1 MFNYNSIL
9 ATIVRSP
16 LRILVIILV
25 LIFTT
30 EVFVM
35 LVLPYIMPDI
45 LGITGEAFFDAIL
58 LTLVCALP
66 VWFVILAAKQAEQE
80 RVTMARES
88 EALKAQ
94 QMMTLA
100 QLATGVAHEIRNPL
114 TSIKMLI
121 QVNKDKFAEEGLPTD
136 DLELVVH
143 EIRRMERSVNSLLE
157 YARPERSEFAKFTI
171 QKIIRNTAQLIESRC
186 STQNIELVIN
196 LPEIPAT
203 IEGDSAQIQQLL
215 LNLML
220 NALDAMPEGGKLT
233 LEVSQSQETYEIIVR
248 DTGTGIAPA
257 VESRLFSP
265 FVTTKDNGVGLGL
278 GICKR
283 IAEMHQGT
291 LTGMNRQIRGAEF
304 CLTLPITHDYSHAN
318 MESEQDSVDFQ
329 SGTEASCKVY

>member
-1 MFNYNSIL
+1 MLNRDSIL
-9 ATIVRSP
+9 PSIVRSP
-16 LRILVIILV
+16 SRILGIILALV
-25 LIFTT
+25 FTT

-35 LVLPYIMPDI
+35 LVLPFILPDL
-45 LGITGEAFFDAIL
+45 LGKTGEAFFDAIL

-80 RVTMARES
+80 RITMARES

-157 YARPERSEFAKFTI
+157 YARPERSEFAECNL
-171 QKIIRNTAQLIESRC
+171 QKIISNTAQLIENRC
-186 STQNIELVIN
+186 TSQNVELN
-196 LPEIPAT
+196 LNLLQFPALV
-203 IEGDSAQIQQLL
+203 EGDSAQIQQLL
-215 LNLML
+215 LNLVL
-220 NALDAMPEGGKLT
+220 NSLDAMPEGGTLT
-233 LEVSQSQETYEIIVR
+233 VEVSPSEETYEIIVR

-257 VESRLFSP
+257 VESRLFTP

-283 IAEMHQGT
+283 IAEMHNGT
-291 LTGMNRQIRGAEF
+291 LTGVNRPIRGAEF
-304 CLTLPITHDYSHAN
+304 CLTLPLTHVNSQAN
-318 MESEQDSVDFQ
+318 MESELDSVNSQ
-329 SGTEASCKVY
+329 PETEAACKVY